1 MTGKVL
7 LIRHAPVAVRWRGR
21 CYGNTDV
28 GLSRD
33 GRTRSREIAREILR
47 RRDAEEIGPVIHS
60 GLRRAAFLAE
70 LIAETAGV
78 GIQLDERWRERD
90 FGDWETRTWA
100 SIWRES
106 GSEMDRMLTEAD
118 SYRPGG
124 GETTAELFRRSV
136 AAWKTLP
143 RSSISVVVT
152 HGGPI
157 ACVRCHLAKAPIAGV
172 AEFRISEGRMVEVRR
187 DCEKAWPVRTE
198 AGS

>member
-1 MTGKVL
+1 MNHKVL
-7 LIRHAPVAVRWRGR
+7 LVRHAAVALRWRGR
-21 CYGNTDV
+21 CYGSTDV

-33 GRTRSREIAREILR
+33 GMARSRDIAREILR
-47 RRDAEEIGPVIHS
+47 RHDANEIGGVIHS
-60 GLRRAAFLAE
+60 GLRRARYLAE
-70 LIAETAGV
+70 RIAEATGADIRV
-78 GIQLDERWRERD
+78 DERWRERD
-90 FGDWETRTWA
+90 FGMWETRTWT

-106 GSEMDRMLTEAD
+106 GSAMDRMLTEPD

-136 AAWKTLP
+136 AAWKSLP

-172 AEFRISEGRMVEVRR
+172 AEFRIAEGRMVEIRR
-187 DCEKAWPVRTE
+187 DCEKDGPVRTE
-198 AGS
+198 VGS